1 VAESFKT
8 APAMK
13 EGAVPGNPLECRLH
27 ALRCS
32 QLAETAATPELQRTF
47 LTLEETWRI
56 LAAELASDQV
66 FLKTMSELEFRR
78 PSQPCEPYE
87 ALPSAL
93 KLRSWAA

>member
-1 VAESFKT
+1 MLGD
-8 APAMK
+8 PQM
-13 EGAVPGNPLECRLH
+13 CRLNAVH
-27 ALRCS
+27 CS
-32 QLAETAATPELQRTF
+32 QLAETAATPELQGSF
-47 LTLEETWRI
+47 LTLAETWRR

-66 FLKTMSELEFRR
+66 LLKTMSELEFKR